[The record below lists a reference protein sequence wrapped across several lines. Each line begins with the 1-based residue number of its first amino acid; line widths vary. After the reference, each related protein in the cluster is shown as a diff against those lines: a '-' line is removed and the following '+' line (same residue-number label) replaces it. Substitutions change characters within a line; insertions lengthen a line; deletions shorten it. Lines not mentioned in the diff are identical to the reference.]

1 MNAIAPERNR
11 VREGV
16 RSGGLFPWAGYA
28 FVVFFLAALAAFWPE
43 YLSGLPRGGFY
54 KHFHASLMTLW
65 FGLLIA
71 QPLLIRAGRRPLHR
85 ILGRSSF
92 VVAPLAIVSM
102 VLLTHARVHELP
114 TASTD
119 AYFAVLPLAMAT
131 LFTVAYALAI
141 GYRHQPALHAR
152 YMICTGL
159 ALVDPVGAR
168 LIGFY
173 LPFAVPG
180 WAYQGTTFTLTDL
193 FLAWLIWRERHALRG
208 RAAFPVIL
216 AVAIILQ
223 AAVFVLPYVP
233 AWQAAIRWFAG
244 LPLT

>member
-1 MNAIAPERNR
+1 MNAIAPGRSR
-11 VREGV
+11 VEQGT

-28 FVVFFLAALAAFWPE
+28 FVLFFLAALAAFWPQ
-43 YLSGLPRGGFY
+43 YLSRLPRGGFY
-54 KHFHASLMTLW
+54 RHFHASLMTLW
-65 FGLLIA
+65 FGLLVA

-85 ILGRSSF
+85 WLGRTSF
-92 VVAPLAIVSM
+92 AVAPLAVVSM
-102 VLLTHARVHELP
+102 VLLTHVRVHELP
-114 TASTD
+114 AASTQ
-119 AYFAVLPLAMAT
+119 AYFAVLPLAMAV
-131 LFTVAYALAI
+131 LFAVAYALAI
-141 GYRHQPALHAR
+141 AYRHQPALHAR

-173 LPFAVPG
+173 LPFAVPD

-193 FLAWLIWRERHALRG
+193 FLVWMIWRERRAVHG
-208 RAAFPVIL
+208 RAAFPVML
-216 AVAIILQ
+216 AVAVALQ